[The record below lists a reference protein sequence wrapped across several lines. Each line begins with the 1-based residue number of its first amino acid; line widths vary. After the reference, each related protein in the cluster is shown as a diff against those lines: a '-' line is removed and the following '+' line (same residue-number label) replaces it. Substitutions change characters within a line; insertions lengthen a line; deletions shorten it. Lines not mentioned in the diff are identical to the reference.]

1 MNDTPADISKQAWRI
16 ARALD
21 RICRAPGRYV
31 IHITIPPHRRH
42 PWQVEISRV
51 DTLQQ
56 MEAKRTDT
64 RPVEVTGDQGRETG
78 A

>member
-1 MNDTPADISKQAWRI
+1 MINNPPPSDISKQAWRI

-21 RICRAPGRYV
+21 RVCRLPGRYV
-31 IHITIPPHRRH
+31 VHITIPAHRRR
-42 PWQVEISRV
+42 PWLVEISRV

-64 RPVEVTGDQGRETG
+64 RPLR
-78 A
+78 

>member
-1 MNDTPADISKQAWRI
+1 MNDAPSDISKQARRI

-21 RICRAPGRYV
+21 RVCRLPGRYV
-31 IHITIPPHRRH
+31 VQITIPAHRRQ

-64 RPVEVTGDQGRETG
+64 RPASGTGDERPGTG
-78 A
+78 D

>member
-1 MNDTPADISKQAWRI
+1 MSDSRPLDISKQAWRI

-21 RICRAPGRYV
+21 RVCRLPGRYV
-31 IHITIPPHRRH
+31 VQITIPAHRRQ

-51 DTLQQ
+51 DRLQQ

-64 RPVEVTGDQGRETG
+64 RPAGRSG
-78 A
+78 